1 MRSAFKFLVLG
12 GLILLGLRF
21 FFKDAFPYYSISEQS
36 YGRFWSQWGWLLA
49 HVVGGTLALFMGPL
63 QFWSGFRR
71 KYVQLHRWTGRLYLS
86 GVLLGASAAFYLSFF
101 ITLGWAIG
109 VALFTL
115 GAVWLTTSAMAYLAI
130 RNRQVDVHKE
140 WMIRS
145 YVLTFAFV
153 TFRLLN
159 EFQFIADLGIEDRFT
174 MVAWVSWVIPLFVT
188 EVVLQWKRIRP
199 VNLSA

>member
-12 GLILLGLRF
+12 GLVLLGLRF
-21 FFKDAFPYYSISEQS
+21 FFQDAFPYYSISERS

-63 QFWSGFRR
+63 QFWSGFSR

-86 GVLLGASAAFYLSFF
+86 GVLLGASTAFYLSFF

-159 EFQFIADLGIEDRFT
+159 EFQFIADLGIEDRFA